1 MLIELKTQLL
11 PLDMNGLRVLVRD
24 QEARLVKLNNI
35 ITAANARI
43 DALRKAAAPA
53 PKAGEVTAQEEQ
65 IFKSVAE
72 RQLVSAIGE
81 VRRAT
86 DKELVPIVKAMQA
99 AAADAKERGE
109 RHWDKHST
117 LRKAKSGNG
126 DAQGIIEAMALRASY
141 AQVLAVCG
149 PVELA
154 KWAQQAIDTGDAI
167 LADAVLRENGAR
179 KKDEQ
184 SFMNG
189 TVLDK
194 LPNAEHEQAQALL
207 NQVIDTA
214 QRGGLAYSEFQR
226 QAPDALRRIELG
238 LKARQRINEPKV
250 GEDGAIRE

>member
-1 MLIELKTQLL
+1 MLIELKPQLL
-11 PLDMNGLRVLVRD
+11 PLDMSGLTRLVRE
-24 QEARLVKLNNI
+24 QEARLSSLNNI

-43 DALRKAAAPA
+43 DALRKQAAPP
-53 PKAGEVTAQEEQ
+53 PKLGSGITAQEQQ
-65 IFKSVAE
+65 IIKGIAS
-72 RQLVSAIGE
+72 RQLVSQIGE

-86 DKELVPIVKAMQA
+86 DKELGPLVKIMQA
-99 AAADAKERGE
+99 SAATAKEMGE
-109 RHWDKHST
+109 RQWDKHSI

-126 DAQGIIEAMALRASY
+126 GAQGIIEAMALRASY
-141 AQVLAVCG
+141 AAILEVCG

-154 KWAQQAIDTGDAI
+154 KWAQQAVDSGDPL

-184 SFMNG
+184 PFSCASL
-189 TVLDK
+189 LDK
-194 LPNAEHEQAQALL
+194 LPNAEFGEAQALL

-226 QAPDALRRIELG
+226 QAPDAIRRIELG
-238 LKARQRINEPKV
+238 LKARQNINV